1 MVELTKELI
10 EAMAD
15 ETISCLKRGDTK
27 DAEALYFLLLDKI
40 QIKFLEPSLKDP
52 KFMAK
57 LIKDSNST
65 DEVVQYQAMM
75 LLKYFLTRNLIPKE
89 TLKLLPKEL
98 LS

>member
-1 MVELTKELI
+1 MAEINTKML
-10 EAMAD
+10 EAMAT
-15 ETISCLKRGDTK
+15 ESITCMKRGDFE
-27 DAEALYFLLLDKI
+27 DAKQLYFLILDNI
-40 QIKFLEPSLKDP
+40 QESLKPSIKDP
-52 KFMAK
+52 YFMAK